1 MSHFSS
7 VDPPNSHLKQ
17 QYNIHSGALG
27 KPRSFSGQLMPK
39 NIAMPPG
46 SRLLKRISPA
56 GLSTVP
62 SEMVEESASNMIEVF
77 DGEKA
82 EEHLMEF

>member
-7 VDPPNSHLKQ
+7 VDPPNSQLKPQ
-17 QYNIHSGALG
+17 SNIHGGPLG

-56 GLSTVP
+56 GLSTEP
-62 SEMVEESASNMIEVF
+62 SEMVEESASNMMEVVE
-77 DGEKA
+77 GEEN
-82 EEHLMEF
+82 EEPLMEF